1 MNVYKSTYDVIPLRI
16 FKICPDT
23 VLSQLVELL
32 NSCIKEGIMPNTL
45 KISEIIPIHKKGSRF
60 QVNNYRPISLLSY
73 IDKILEKAMH
83 RRLNNHLNKINFFCP
98 NQFGFREHHS
108 TEHAILSLLERAYHA
123 LEVKEWTM
131 LITIDFQKAFDVI
144 RHDILLY
151 KLFHIG
157 IKGVIWKWFES
168 YLKDRTHR
176 TLVNGVLSQ
185 PLITKTGIPQGSS
198 LGPLLFLIYINDLK
212 NIFLNNEINIFA
224 DDSALI
230 LSCKQIDQLFNLAN
244 RKMFLLMNYLKAN
257 GIKLN
262 ENKTEYMIISPNR
275 SVPIHNM
282 NLAYNNFVIKEVES
296 IKLLGVHFDNK
307 LSFSCHT
314 QTLIARKLRMF
325 VPILLKLRK
334 FLPVGHLL
342 KIYHANINSLIS
354 YCLIAYHAGNSTNI
368 TKIRGIQQRILK
380 VIFAV
385 RSHDLQKHMIE
396 HGLLD
401 VSDTYIY
408 KILCI
413 GHKMVYNPFSLPI
426 FLRSIYRNKIDSNLR
441 NNKDF
446 IVPYHRLTIGQNSL
460 DHRVAVVW
468 NKLPKEIK
476 DITRYSLFVKQAKR
490 LLISGFFKE
499 VIT

>member
-1 MNVYKSTYDVIPLRI
+1 
-16 FKICPDT
+16 
-23 VLSQLVELL
+23 
-32 NSCIKEGIMPNTL
+32 
-45 KISEIIPIHKKGSRF
+45 
-60 QVNNYRPISLLSY
+60 
-73 IDKILEKAMH
+73 
-83 RRLNNHLNKINFFCP
+83 
-98 NQFGFREHHS
+98 
-108 TEHAILSLLERAYHA
+108 
-123 LEVKEWTM
+123 
-131 LITIDFQKAFDVI
+131 
-144 RHDILLY
+144 
-151 KLFHIG
+151 
-157 IKGVIWKWFES
+157 
-168 YLKDRTHR
+168 
-176 TLVNGVLSQ
+176 
-185 PLITKTGIPQGSS
+185 
-198 LGPLLFLIYINDLK
+198 
-212 NIFLNNEINIFA
+212 
-224 DDSALI
+224 
-230 LSCKQIDQLFNLAN
+230 
-244 RKMFLLMNYLKAN
+244 
-257 GIKLN
+257 
-262 ENKTEYMIISPNR
+262 
-275 SVPIHNM
+275 
-282 NLAYNNFVIKEVES
+282 
-296 IKLLGVHFDNK
+296 
-307 LSFSCHT
+307 
-314 QTLIARKLRMF
+314 MF

-490 LLISGFFKE
+490 LLISVFFEE